1 MKQSAGKFKKIG
13 SLIEPLLKANMPDWR
28 NNQNHIFSLWPD
40 LVGEKISR
48 KSKPDKLKINRNGGG
63 NILFIQ
69 LLGPYGPEISLQV
82 EEIKEKINFYYGS
95 NFISKVVFS
104 PTLYSNYSQNS
115 NKQKEEKKNLNKM
128 INNNFQATFLNKKLK
143 SALSTLKGNLVN
155 LEKKK

>member
-13 SLIEPLLKANMPDWR
+13 SLIEPLLKANMLDSR
-28 NNQNHIFSLWPD
+28 HNQNHIFSLWPD

-48 KSKPDKLKINRNGGG
+48 KSKPDRLKISRNGGG

-82 EEIKEKINFYYGS
+82 EEIKEKINVYYGS

-104 PTLYSNYSQNS
+104 PKLYSNVRQNI
-115 NKQKEEKKNLNKM
+115 NTQKAEKKNFNKM
-128 INNNFQATFLNKKLK
+128 FNFN
-143 SALSTLKGNLVN
+143 
-155 LEKKK
+155 

>member
-28 NNQNHIFSLWPD
+28 HNQNHIFSLWSN

-48 KSKPDKLKINRNGGG
+48 KSKPDRLKINRNGGG

-104 PTLYSNYSQNS
+104 PTLYNHVSQNS

-128 INNNFQATFLNKKLK
+128 INTNFQATLLNKKLM
-143 SALSTLKGNLVN
+143 SALITLKGNLIQM
-155 LEKKK
+155 EKKK

>member
-28 NNQNHIFSLWPD
+28 HNQNHIFSLWSN

-48 KSKPDKLKINRNGGG
+48 KSKPDRIKINRNGGG

-82 EEIKEKINFYYGS
+82 EEIKEKINVYYGS

-143 SALSTLKGNLVN
+143 SALSTLKGNLVK

>member
-28 NNQNHIFSLWPD
+28 HNQNHIFSLWSN

-48 KSKPDKLKINRNGGG
+48 KSKPDRIKINRNGGG
-63 NILFIQ
+63 NILFIK

-82 EEIKEKINFYYGS
+82 EEIKEKINVYYGS

-104 PTLYSNYSQNS
+104 PTLYSQNS
-115 NKQKEEKKNLNKM
+115 NNQKEEKKNLNKM
-128 INNNFQATFLNKKLK
+128 INNNFQATFLNKKLM
-143 SALSTLKGNLVN
+143 SALTTLKGNLVQ

>member
-28 NNQNHIFSLWPD
+28 HNQNHIFSLWSN

-48 KSKPDKLKINRNGGG
+48 KSKPDRIKINRNGGG
-63 NILFIQ
+63 NILFIK

-82 EEIKEKINFYYGS
+82 EEIKEKINVYYGS

-128 INNNFQATFLNKKLK
+128 INNNFQSTFLNKKLV
-143 SALSTLKGNLVN
+143 SALTTLKVNLVQ